1 MPLED
6 MGLVTQSPLTT
17 LRGGLSNLLIS
28 GLSSRSV
35 WRSGCTVAVCVLRFW
50 EGSDH
55 CKQASKFLH
64 KLLAV
69 R

>member
-28 GLSSRSV
+28 GLSLDLF
-35 WRSGCTVAVCVLRFW
+35 GDQVA
-50 EGSDH
+50 
-55 CKQASKFLH
+55 Q
-64 KLLAV
+64 
-69 R
+69 